1 MNTAYLLFREKNW
14 TPSQYYDL
22 PYGERVV
29 VRAFLAQE
37 YKERKKEAEELEK
50 VT

>member
-1 MNTAYLLFREKNW
+1 MFREKNW

-22 PYGERVV
+22 PFGERVV

-37 YKERKKEAEELEK
+37 IRERKKETEELERA

>member
-22 PYGERVV
+22 PYGERIV

-37 YKERKKEAEELEK
+37 IRERKKEAEELEK

>member
-1 MNTAYLLFREKNW
+1 MFREKNW

-29 VRAFLAQE
+29 VRAFLTQE
-37 YKERKKEAEELEK
+37 YQERKKEAEALEK